1 MFTKE
6 DLIYSY
12 TRKNGIAD
20 RQQFNIDSIDKSLRK
35 DAGIIVPLFITNT
48 VMNIVNESVCN
59 GCSEEIEVLR
69 DILDV
74 FSEKVKTC
82 SCDTLNFIVFI
93 NKKFK
98 NNVRKRTFEFIAQIG
113 PLDIDN
119 QNPAVTI
126 MTERDI

>member
-12 TRKNGIAD
+12 TRKDAITD
-20 RQQFNIDSIDKSLRK
+20 RLQFNIDSIDKSLRK
-35 DAGIIVPLFITNT
+35 DAGIKVPLFITDS
-48 VMNIVNESVCN
+48 VMNIINESVSS
-59 GCSEEIEVLR
+59 GCSEEKEVLR
-69 DILDV
+69 NILDV
-74 FSEKVKTC
+74 FTQKVKTC

-93 NKKFK
+93 NKKFR
-98 NNVRKRTFEFIAQIG
+98 NSVRRLTFELIAQIG
-113 PLDIDN
+113 PMDIDN

>member
-20 RQQFNIDSIDKSLRK
+20 RQQFNIDNIDKSLRK
-35 DAGIIVPLFITNT
+35 DAGIIVPLFITDT
-48 VMNIVNESVCN
+48 VMNIVNESVYT
-59 GCSEEIEVLR
+59 GCSNEREILKN
-69 DILDV
+69 ILEI
-74 FSEKVKTC
+74 FSQKVKTC
-82 SCDTLNFIVFI
+82 SCDTLSFIVLI
-93 NKKFK
+93 NRKFK

>member
-20 RQQFNIDSIDKSLRK
+20 RQQFNIDNIDKSLRK
-35 DAGIIVPLFITNT
+35 DAGIIVPLFITDT

>member
-12 TRKNGIAD
+12 TRKDAIVD

-35 DAGIIVPLFITNT
+35 DAGIIVPLFITDT
-48 VMNIVNESVCN
+48 VMNIVNESVYT
-59 GCSEEIEVLR
+59 GCSNEREILKN
-69 DILDV
+69 ILEI
-74 FSEKVKTC
+74 FSQKVKTC
-82 SCDTLNFIVFI
+82 SCDTLSFIVLI
-93 NKKFK
+93 NRKFK